1 MYLKSLVI
9 VNESFYK
16 KNLLQNNKKKRVDQ
30 IYIMFFSKI
39 TKKLTNF
46 LVLIDN
52 FLNFAVQKN
61 YTEDIQFNYINK

>member
-1 MYLKSLVI
+1 
-9 VNESFYK
+9 
-16 KNLLQNNKKKRVDQ
+16 
-30 IYIMFFSKI
+30 MFFSKI

>member
-30 IYIMFFSKI
+30 IYIMFLSKI

-46 LVLIDN
+46 LVLTDN

-61 YTEDIQFNYINK
+61 YTEDIQFNYINN

>member
-1 MYLKSLVI
+1 M
-9 VNESFYK
+9 
-16 KNLLQNNKKKRVDQ
+16 NLFIIKTCCKITKKKRVDQ

>member
-1 MYLKSLVI
+1 M
-9 VNESFYK
+9 
-16 KNLLQNNKKKRVDQ
+16 NLFIRKTCCKITQKKRVDQ